1 MGGFT
6 PTRPDLQLL
15 FIGLTL
21 GGGLLVAMLSS
32 LPLIAGVAVGSG
44 LAAVVVL
51 DGIAL
56 NPPVED

>member
-1 MGGFT
+1 MDSIA

-15 FIGLTL
+15 FISLAL
-21 GGGLLVAMLSS
+21 GGGLLVAVLSS
-32 LPLIAGVAVGSG
+32 LPLVVGAAGGSLLAGIA
-44 LAAVVVL
+44 LL